1 MSSQALLRRLTPG
14 FTPGVFRSDWA
25 VWARQKHEQKQE
37 QKQKQK
43 QKQKQGVDLLVCCR
57 ALARPPSQDT
67 PQVRPCRLLRGI
79 HAA

>member
-1 MSSQALLRRLTPG
+1 MCVVFSKTISTPSGAVSLPSTLR
-14 FTPGVFRSDWA
+14 
-25 VWARQKHEQKQE
+25 
-37 QKQKQK
+37 
-43 QKQKQGVDLLVCCR
+43 VCCR

>member
-14 FTPGVFRSDWA
+14 FTPGVFGWDWA
-25 VWARQKHEQKQE
+25 VWAMQKHE